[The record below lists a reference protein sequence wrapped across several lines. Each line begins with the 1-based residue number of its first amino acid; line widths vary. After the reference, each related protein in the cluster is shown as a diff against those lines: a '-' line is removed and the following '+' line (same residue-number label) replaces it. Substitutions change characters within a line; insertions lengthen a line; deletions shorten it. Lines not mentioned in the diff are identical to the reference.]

1 MIVII
6 PVLGLFQHQAIQE
19 FPSEQFYENKLETQ
33 LSFQREPSDLQ
44 VWPGGVSCPIAF
56 CHIEGK
62 EVMTLPVTT
71 AEGSEQ
77 SKSNMEEVQV
87 IVSSERVTLKNRYS
101 IHPS

>member
-62 EVMTLPVTT
+62 EVTLPVTT